1 MTPSEP
7 ALPEISEDVV
17 RFIADYIDSVPQL
30 EALLLLWDTA
40 PRAWSIDEL
49 AARIYVSPQATQDIA
64 AALERRRV
72 LRRDERGAYAFD
84 PEGASGARMAE
95 VAETYRR
102 RLAQVAGLIHSKAS
116 LGVLEFARAFRL
128 KKEP

>member
-1 MTPSEP
+1 
-7 ALPEISEDVV
+7 
-17 RFIADYIDSVPQL
+17 VPQL

-40 PRAWSIDEL
+40 PRAWTLDEL
-49 AARIYVSPQATQDIA
+49 AARIYVSPQATQDII
-64 AALERRRV
+64 AALERRR
-72 LRRDERGAYAFD
+72 LIQREPSGSYAFD
-84 PEGASGARMAE
+84 AAGVDASRIAE
-95 VAETYRR
+95 VAGTYRR